1 VGNWPWCSK
10 EENGL
15 ADKRFRFTLTSLS
28 NPRRCIGFARRRMG
42 RGGRVILDR
51 INTDNDDFWRT
62 LDFSIVEP
70 NSKPNDTNLSDG
82 IVKMDTSFLNNT
94 NVNNNLRTEIKS
106 EFSYVVNNS
115 GSRTNVS
122 DVVGGES
129 ESGGQIEIKEAA
141 EDPEPPVH
149 TKSDEDEMVEILRSV
164 RRDW

>member
-82 IVKMDTSFLNNT
+82 IVLKMDTSFLNNT
-94 NVNNNLRTEIKS
+94 NVNNNLRTE
-106 EFSYVVNNS
+106 N
-115 GSRTNVS
+115 
-122 DVVGGES
+122 
-129 ESGGQIEIKEAA
+129 
-141 EDPEPPVH
+141 
-149 TKSDEDEMVEILRSV
+149 
-164 RRDW
+164 